1 MAMYTP
7 FNNKSRS
14 VKACALIT
22 AAVLL
27 YYFCIT
33 TVASTGFIEAN
44 TAFVSQ
50 CSSGEINKYKT
61 VWRIEQE
68 DYSAFGSFEIRVPGG
83 RFDVS
88 GDTFQASFAVYASH
102 VEREGSKQIPEV
114 LPAVYSVSSLTV
126 GADTDKV
133 EIASPA
139 AHYEKVTL
147 YAGISQ
153 YVWQVEADGDYNII
167 PCFSGTGFFNNMQ
180 QHYD

>member
-1 MAMYTP
+1 MYTP
-7 FNNKSRS
+7 FNRKRRPVRVLS
-14 VKACALIT
+14 LISAT
-22 AAVLL
+22 ILL
-27 YYFCIT
+27 YYFCVT
-33 TVASTGFIEAN
+33 TIASTGFIESN
-44 TAFVSQ
+44 TAFVSRS
-50 CSSGEINKYKT
+50 SSGEINKYKT

-68 DYSAFGSFEIRVPGG
+68 DYSAFGSFEIRVHGG

-88 GDTFQASFAVYASH
+88 GETFQASFAVYASH

-114 LPAVYSVSSLTV
+114 LPAFFSVCSLTA

-139 AHYEKVTL
+139 AHYEKVAL

-153 YVWQVEADGDYNII
+153 YVWHVEADGDYDII
-167 PCFSGTGFFNNMQ
+167 PCFSGTGFFNSMQ